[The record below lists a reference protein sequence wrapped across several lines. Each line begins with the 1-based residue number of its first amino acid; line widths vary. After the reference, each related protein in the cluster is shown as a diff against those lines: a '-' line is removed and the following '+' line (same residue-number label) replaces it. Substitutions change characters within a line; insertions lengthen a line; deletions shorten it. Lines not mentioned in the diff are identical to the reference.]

1 MLYWR
6 EPAVAPG
13 ACEHMSLPVIPAF
26 LMAVLAC
33 WLGLSLLVRAPR
45 DRPTQA
51 FAWLCLHLTLYGLT
65 IVLPDLTDAP
75 SVRYVLEQIQLVET
89 LLLPPVFFHFI
100 MVLVADGPAPLWQN
114 IVLVAGYVSG
124 LALAGYALLG
134 TMTVRPD
141 GVLLFPEPLLL
152 PWTVQ
157 RALPMLL
164 ALLLMF
170 LSYRRAAGDDLERRR
185 RALFALSAVVGV
197 IGALWATAARNG
209 AFSPALGHALMDL
222 ALALLAYAVLAYRSL
237 LPTRVARRTFYRSLL
252 GGLLTAM
259 YIGLLLLAE
268 PVANRV
274 IQPRSQL
281 PLVTVATI
289 IILIAIFGPLRDW
302 AGAWIDRRFFHR
314 EFDYGRL
321 LRVLSD
327 DLFQRGDLQGQ
338 LQAALTS
345 ICRTLALRD
354 GAVAI
359 QEGLGLRVLATYGS
373 NPPSE
378 DLRAVAVPETPQT
391 YYGDWEAWPAAR
403 LLLPLRREDETLGL
417 LMLGVKLSSEPYRE
431 TERALLHALGAY
443 LSLTIKHAHSQQEEQ
458 LAMAALAEQSRQLQA
473 EQELLVAQAAEAVR
487 VAALPPI
494 PAAEPARGLRVYALG
509 PLRVERDGQRIER
522 WGGDKAGTY
531 QSEALFAFL
540 FDRRGRG
547 VTKDEAEEVI
557 WPDLELDRSDTA
569 FHRTISALR
578 RTLEPGLKRGNESKL
593 VAYHHE
599 RYWLD
604 PAAMVWC
611 DADAFTAAAERGHTL
626 MRQGD
631 MEAARTLLAEALELY
646 RGDYMDD
653 CPFFGDSV
661 YVEGRRTELREQRID
676 ALLALGAVYERLG
689 QTGEAVTCFR
699 RALTATDGD
708 CPRAEEGLARLQVG
722 IVG

>member
-1 MLYWR
+1 
-6 EPAVAPG
+6 
-13 ACEHMSLPVIPAF
+13 
-26 LMAVLAC
+26 MAVLAC

-51 FAWLCLHLTLYGLT
+51 FAWLCLHLTIYGLT

-75 SVRYVLEQIQLVET
+75 PVRYALEQIQVVET
-89 LLLPPVFFHFI
+89 VLLPPVFFHFI
-100 MVLVADGPAPLWQN
+100 MVLVGDGPLPSWQYAALAIGYASGLGLAAYALVGAMTLRPDGALFFPAPL
-114 IVLVAGYVSG
+114 L
-124 LALAGYALLG
+124 
-134 TMTVRPD
+134 P
-141 GVLLFPEPLLL
+141 
-152 PWTVQ
+152 PWTLQ
-157 RALPMLL
+157 RAVPMLL

-170 LSYRRAAGDDLERRR
+170 LSYRQAAGDDLERRR

-197 IGALWATAARNG
+197 LGALWATAARNAG
-209 AFSPALGHALMDL
+209 FTPAPGHVLMDL

-252 GGLLTAM
+252 GGILTAI

-268 PVANRV
+268 PVANQI

-321 LRVLSD
+321 LRAVGD

-338 LQAALTS
+338 LQAALAS

-359 QEGLGLRVLATYGS
+359 QEGIGLRVLATYGAD
-373 NPPSE
+373 PPAPE
-378 DLRAVAVPETPQT
+378 ALRAVAAPDSPQT
-391 YYGDWEAWPAAR
+391 HYGDWQAWPAAR
-403 LLLPLRREDETLGL
+403 LLLPLRRNPGEGPGQDEALGL
-417 LMLGVKLSSEPYRE
+417 LLLGAKLSGEPYRD
-431 TERALLHALGAY
+431 TERALLHSLGAY
-443 LSLTIKHAHSQQEEQ
+443 LALTIKHARSQQEEE

-473 EQELLVAQAAEAVR
+473 EQELLVAQAAEAAR
-487 VAALPPI
+487 AAAA
-494 PAAEPARGLRVYALG
+494 PASPAGKPEHGLRVYALG
-509 PLRVERDGQRIER
+509 PLRVERDGERIER

-557 WPDLELDRSDTA
+557 WPGLELDKSDTA

-593 VAYHHE
+593 VTYHHE

-604 PAAMVWC
+604 PAVVAWC
-611 DADAFTAAAERGHTL
+611 DADAFAVAAERGHTL

-631 MEAARTLLAEALELY
+631 LEAARALLAEALDLY

-653 CPFFGDSV
+653 CPFFGDSS
-661 YVEGRRTELREQRID
+661 YAEGRRTELRDQRLD

-689 QTGEAVTCFR
+689 QAGEAVTCFR
-699 RALTATDGD
+699 RALAAADGD
-708 CPRAEEGLARLQVG
+708 CPRAEEGLARLQIG
-722 IVG
+722 IAG

>member
-1 MLYWR
+1 
-6 EPAVAPG
+6 
-13 ACEHMSLPVIPAF
+13 MSLTVLPAF

-51 FAWLCLHLTLYGLT
+51 FAWLCLHLTMYGLT
-65 IVLPDLTDAP
+65 IVLPDLTDAAP
-75 SVRYVLEQIQLVET
+75 VQHVLELIQLVET

-100 MVLVADGPAPLWQN
+100 MVLVSDGPAPLWQY
-114 IVLVAGYVSG
+114 VALITGYASG
-124 LALAGYALLG
+124 LALAGYAFLG
-134 TMTVRPD
+134 AMIARPN
-141 GVLLFPEPLLL
+141 GALFFPTPLLL
-152 PWTVQ
+152 PWTLQ

-170 LSYRRAAGDDLERRR
+170 LSYRRAVGDDLERRR
-185 RALFALSAVVGV
+185 RALFMLSAVVGV
-197 IGALWATAARNG
+197 VGALWATAARNG
-209 AFSPALGHALMDL
+209 GFSPALGHALMDL

-268 PVANRV
+268 PVANQI

-281 PLVTVATI
+281 PLVTITTI
-289 IILIAIFGPLRDW
+289 IVLIAIFGPLRDW

-321 LRVLSD
+321 LRVLGD

-373 NPPSE
+373 NPPGA
-378 DLRAVAVPETPQT
+378 DALRAVDAPETPQT
-391 YYGDWEAWPAAR
+391 RYGDWHAWPAAR

-417 LMLGVKLSSEPYRE
+417 LLLGVKLSGEPYRE

-443 LSLTIKHAHSQQEEQ
+443 LSLTIKHARSQQEEQ

-473 EQELLVAQAAEAVR
+473 EQELLVAQAAEAAR
-487 VAALPPI
+487 AAALPPI
-494 PAAEPARGLRVYALG
+494 PAAEPAHGLRVYALG
-509 PLRVERDGQRIER
+509 PLRVERDGERIER
-522 WGGDKAGTY
+522 WGGEKAGTY

-557 WPDLELDRSDTA
+557 WPDLDMDKSDTA

-593 VAYHHE
+593 VTYHHE

-604 PAAMVWC
+604 PAAMAWC
-611 DADAFTAAAERGHTL
+611 DADAFGIAAERGHTL
-626 MRQGD
+626 LRHGD
-631 MEAARTLLAEALELY
+631 LEEARTLLAGALELY

-653 CPFFGDSV
+653 CPFFGDSS
-661 YVEGRRTELREQRID
+661 YVEGRRTELRDQRID
-676 ALLALGAVYERLG
+676 ALLALGMVYERLE
-689 QTGEAVTCFR
+689 QSGEAVTCFR
-699 RALTATDGD
+699 RALAAADGE
-708 CPRAEEGLARLQVG
+708 CARAEEGLARLQVG
-722 IVG
+722 IGG

>member
-1 MLYWR
+1 
-6 EPAVAPG
+6 
-13 ACEHMSLPVIPAF
+13 MSLPVIPAF

-65 IVLPDLTDAP
+65 IMLPDLTDAP

-100 MVLVADGPAPLWQN
+100 MVLIADGPAPLWQN
-114 IVLVAGYVSG
+114 IVLVAGYASG
-124 LALAGYALLG
+124 LTLAGYALLG

-157 RALPMLL
+157 RVLPMLL

-197 IGALWATAARNG
+197 IGALWATVARNA
-209 AFSPALGHALMDL
+209 AFSPAPGHALMDL
-222 ALALLAYAVLAYRSL
+222 ALALLAYAVLVYRSL

-259 YIGLLLLAE
+259 YIALLLLAE
-268 PVANRV
+268 PVANRI

-373 NPPSE
+373 NPPPE
-378 DLRAVAVPETPQT
+378 DLRAVEAPETPQT
-391 YYGDWEAWPAAR
+391 RYGDWEAWPAAR

-417 LMLGVKLSSEPYRE
+417 LMLGAKLSSEPYRE

-443 LSLTIKHAHSQQEEQ
+443 LSLTIKHARSQQEEQ

-494 PAAEPARGLRVYALG
+494 PAAEPARGLRVYTLG

-557 WPDLELDRSDTA
+557 WPDLDLDKSDTA

-593 VAYHHE
+593 VTYHHE

-631 MEAARTLLAEALELY
+631 MEAARALLAEALELY

-661 YVEGRRTELREQRID
+661 YVEGRRTELRDQRID

-699 RALTATDGD
+699 RALAAADGD
-708 CPRAEEGLARLQVG
+708 CPRAEEGLARLQVSIAG
-722 IVG
+722 

>member
-1 MLYWR
+1 
-6 EPAVAPG
+6 
-13 ACEHMSLPVIPAF
+13 MSLTVLPAF

-51 FAWLCLHLTLYGLT
+51 FAWLCLHLTIYGLT
-65 IVLPDLTDAP
+65 IVLPDLTDAAR
-75 SVRYVLEQIQLVET
+75 VRYVLELIQVVET
-89 LLLPPVFFHFI
+89 VLLPPVFFHFI
-100 MVLVADGPAPLWQN
+100 LVLVGDQPYARWQ
-114 IVLVAGYVSG
+114 LFALAAGYLCG

-134 TMTVRPD
+134 PMISRPD
-141 GVLLFPEPLLL
+141 GALLFPAPLLL
-152 PWTVQ
+152 PWTLQ

-164 ALLLMF
+164 ALSLMF
-170 LSYRRAAGDDLERRR
+170 LSYRQAAGDDLERRR

-197 IGALWATAARNG
+197 VGALWATIARNAG
-209 AFSPALGHALMDL
+209 FWAAPGHVLMDL

-252 GGLLTAM
+252 GGLLTAL

-268 PVANRV
+268 PVANDI
-274 IQPRSQL
+274 IQPRSRL
-281 PLVTVATI
+281 PLVTIATLI
-289 IILIAIFGPLRDW
+289 VLIAIFGPLRDW

-359 QEGLGLRVLATYGS
+359 QEGLGLRVLATYGG
-373 NPPSE
+373 NPPPAES
-378 DLRAVAVPETPQT
+378 LRSVTAPETPQT
-391 YYGDWEAWPAAR
+391 RYGDWEGWPAAR
-403 LLLPLRREDETLGL
+403 LLLPLRREEETLGL
-417 LMLGVKLSSEPYRE
+417 LMLGTKLSGEPYRE

-443 LSLTIKHAHSQQEEQ
+443 LSLTIKHARSQQEEQ

-473 EQELLVAQAAEAVR
+473 EQELLVAQAAEAAR
-487 VAALPPI
+487 AAALP
-494 PAAEPARGLRVYALG
+494 AAPDARPDHGLRVFALG
-509 PLRVERDGQRIER
+509 PLRVERDGERIER
-522 WGGDKAGTY
+522 WGGEKAGTY

-557 WPDLELDRSDTA
+557 WPDLELDKSDTA

-578 RTLEPGLKRGNESKL
+578 RTLEPGLRRGNESKL
-593 VAYHHE
+593 ITYHHE

-604 PAAMVWC
+604 PASVAWC
-611 DADAFTAAAERGHTL
+611 DADAFGAAAERGHTL
-626 MRQGD
+626 MRQG
-631 MEAARTLLAEALELY
+631 ELETARALLAQALELY

-653 CPFFGDSV
+653 CPFFGDSS
-661 YVEGRRTELREQRID
+661 YVEGRRTELRDQRID

-689 QTGEAVTCFR
+689 QSGEAVTCFR
-699 RALTATDGD
+699 RALSAADGD
-708 CPRAEEGLARLQVG
+708 CPRAEESLARLQVG
-722 IVG
+722 IA

>member
-1 MLYWR
+1 
-6 EPAVAPG
+6 
-13 ACEHMSLPVIPAF
+13 MSLTVFPAF
-26 LMAVLAC
+26 FMAVLAC

-51 FAWLCLHLTLYGLT
+51 FAWLCLHLTIYGLT
-65 IVLPDLTDAP
+65 IVLPDLTDAVR
-75 SVRYVLEQIQLVET
+75 VRYVLELIQVVET
-89 LLLPPVFFHFI
+89 VLLPPVFFHFI
-100 MVLVADGPAPLWQN
+100 LVLVGDLAYARWQ
-114 IVLVAGYVSG
+114 LVALAAAYSCG

-134 TMTVRPD
+134 PMISRAD
-141 GVLLFPEPLLL
+141 GALFFPAPLLL
-152 PWTVQ
+152 PWTLQ
-157 RALPMLL
+157 RAVPMLL
-164 ALLLMF
+164 ALSLMF
-170 LSYRRAAGDDLERRR
+170 LSYRQAAGDDLERRR

-197 IGALWATAARNG
+197 VGALWATAARNAG
-209 AFSPALGHALMDL
+209 FWAAPGHALMDL

-252 GGLLTAM
+252 GGILTAL

-268 PVANRV
+268 PLANDI
-274 IQPRSQL
+274 IQPRSRL
-281 PLVTVATI
+281 PLVTIATLI
-289 IILIAIFGPLRDW
+289 VLIAIFGPLRDW

-321 LRVLSD
+321 LRAVGD

-359 QEGLGLRVLATYGS
+359 QEGVGLRVLATYGAD
-373 NPPSE
+373 PPTP
-378 DLRAVAVPETPQT
+378 DALRDVAAPETTQT
-391 YYGDWEAWPAAR
+391 RYGDWEPWPAAR
-403 LLLPLRREDETLGL
+403 LLLPLRRSPDAPQAEDEALGL
-417 LMLGVKLSSEPYRE
+417 LLLGAKLSGEPYRE
-431 TERALLHALGAY
+431 TERALLHSLGAY
-443 LSLTIKHAHSQQEEQ
+443 LSLTIKHARSQQAEE
-458 LAMAALAEQSRQLQA
+458 LAMAALAEQSRQLLA
-473 EQELLVAQAAEAVR
+473 EQELLVAQAAEAARAV
-487 VAALPPI
+487 ALP
-494 PAAEPARGLRVYALG
+494 AAPDAQPARGLRVFALG
-509 PLRVERDGQRIER
+509 PLRVERDGERIER

-557 WPDLELDRSDTA
+557 WPDLDLDKADTA

-593 VAYHHE
+593 ITYHHE

-604 PAAMVWC
+604 PASVAWC
-611 DADAFTAAAERGHTL
+611 DADAFGAAAERGHTL

-631 MEAARTLLAEALELY
+631 LETARALLAEALELY

-653 CPFFGDSV
+653 CPFFGDSA
-661 YVEGRRTELREQRID
+661 YVEGRRAELRDQRID

-689 QTGEAVTCFR
+689 QAGEAVTCFR
-699 RALTATDGD
+699 RALSAADGD
-708 CPRAEEGLARLQVG
+708 CLRAEEGLARLQVG
-722 IVG
+722 IA